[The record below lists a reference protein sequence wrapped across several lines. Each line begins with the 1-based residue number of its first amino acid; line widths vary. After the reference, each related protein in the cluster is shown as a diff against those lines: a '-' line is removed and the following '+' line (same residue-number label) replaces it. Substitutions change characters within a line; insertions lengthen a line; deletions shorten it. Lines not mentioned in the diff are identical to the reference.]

1 MDTTNA
7 SLISWGFGLAA
18 FGYLSFSAYLFSFGN
33 DWRQGKRPRRM
44 LATGFISALWAF
56 ASLAFTLDT
65 KPITLVTASML
76 DVIRYGAWFAFL
88 LSLLL
93 PLGDSSDQKPQV
105 AAWLPK
111 ACWLL
116 VTGGVALQLSL
127 AIGVLSP
134 QEWLRNTILHG
145 LAEAVLGLIL
155 IEQLFRT
162 VTEDSRW
169 NVKPLCLGLFFLF
182 AFDVYLFSDA
192 MMFNRFDS
200 DALTVRGFIQVMSIP
215 LLILA
220 TERSKDWTSKIR
232 LSQKAAFH
240 SATLLFAGIYLLFM
254 ASVGYYVRY
263 FGGEWGR
270 AFQLALIFAA
280 TLLLGIL
287 LVSGS
292 MRAKMKVLVGKH
304 FFRYRYDYR
313 EEWLRFT
320 QTLTIQ
326 DSPQTMG
333 QQVIRGLADMV
344 ESPAGTLWLRE
355 VNQTT
360 YRQSARW
367 NLPECSSEAQH
378 DSPLCRFLL
387 ASGWV
392 INLEEY
398 RCYPARYNN
407 LEIPGWL
414 SELPNAWLIIPLM
427 AGNEMQGFVIL
438 ASSRTPLNVNWEV
451 NDLLRTA
458 GCQAASFLAKMQA
471 TEALLEVRKFD
482 AFNKMSAFV
491 VHDLKNIVTQL
502 SLMLKNAERHRDNPE
517 FQQDMLMTVENS
529 VERMRQL
536 MMQLREGATPPG
548 AVVGVS
554 LSDVIEKIQ
563 RDKRGQ
569 GRQIEVSI
577 TNSLTT
583 RGHQERLERVIG
595 HLAQNAL
602 DATPAEGRVWINLER
617 RGDRASLEI
626 GDTGQGMT
634 PEFIRDRLFKP
645 FQTTKHA
652 GMGIGA
658 YESAQYIRE
667 LGGEITV
674 DSNPGI
680 GTRMTLTLPLL
691 EIRQESDL
699 HQRVAA

>member
-1 MDTTNA
+1 M
-7 SLISWGFGLAA
+7 
-18 FGYLSFSAYLFSFGN
+18 LFAGIF
-33 DWRQGKRPRRM
+33 
-44 LATGFISALWAF
+44 SALWSLTCLVF
-56 ASLAFTLDT
+56 TLYSQPILLVMASL
-65 KPITLVTASML
+65 L
-76 DVIRYGAWFAFL
+76 DVFRYGAWYIFL
-88 LSLLL
+88 LALLSPQADQGNDK
-93 PLGDSSDQKPQV
+93 PLITP
-105 AAWLPK
+105 WLPNT
-111 ACWLL
+111 CWLL
-116 VTGGVALQLSL
+116 VTAGVALQFAPSRGWLT
-127 AIGVLSP
+127 A
-134 QEWLRNTILHG
+134 QEWIRFSIFHG
-145 LAEAVLGLIL
+145 LTEAVIGLIL

-169 NVKPLCLGLFFLF
+169 NIKPLCLALLLLF

-270 AFQLALIFAA
+270 AFQLALLFAG
-280 TLLLGIL
+280 TLLLGVM

-292 MRAKMKVLVGKH
+292 MRAKIKVLVGKH

-320 QTLTIQ
+320 QTLTAQ
-326 DSPQTMG
+326 DSSQTMG
-333 QQVIRGLADMV
+333 QQVIRGLANMV
-344 ESPAGTLWLRE
+344 ESPAGSLWLRE
-355 VNQTT
+355 TGQAF

-367 NLPECSSEAQH
+367 NLPACDAEEQR

-398 RCYPARYNN
+398 RCFPARYNT
-407 LEIPGWL
+407 LEIPEWL
-414 SELPNAWLIIPLM
+414 SDLPNAWLIIPLM
-427 AGNEMQGFVIL
+427 VSNEMQGFVIL
-438 ASSRTPLNVNWEV
+438 ASSRTPINVNWEV

-458 GCQAASFLAKMQA
+458 GSQAGSFLAKMQA

-491 VHDLKNIVTQL
+491 VHDLKNIITQL
-502 SLMLKNAERHRDNPE
+502 SLMLKNSERHRDNPE
-517 FQQDMLMTVENS
+517 FQQDMLMTVDHA

-548 AVVGVS
+548 GICGVN
-554 LSDVIEKIQ
+554 LADIIQ
-563 RDKRGQ
+563 SIQKDKMKQ
-569 GRQIEVSI
+569 GRSIEVHI
-577 TNSLTT
+577 QDRLIA
-583 RGHQERLERVIG
+583 RGHEERLERVVG
-595 HLAQNAL
+595 HLVQNAL
-602 DATPAEGRVWINLER
+602 DASSPSGDVWI
-617 RGDRASLEI
+617 SLQKKNDKAAIEV
-626 GDTGQGMT
+626 GDTGQGMSQ
-634 PEFIRDRLFKP
+634 EFIRDRLFKP
-645 FQTTKHA
+645 FQSTKA
-652 GMGIGA
+652 SGMGIGA

-667 LGGEITV
+667 LGGEVQV
-674 DSNPGI
+674 DSAPGQ
-680 GTRMTLTLPLL
+680 GTRITLTIPLFV
-691 EIRQESDL
+691 IRTESDL
-699 HQRVAA
+699 REKETA